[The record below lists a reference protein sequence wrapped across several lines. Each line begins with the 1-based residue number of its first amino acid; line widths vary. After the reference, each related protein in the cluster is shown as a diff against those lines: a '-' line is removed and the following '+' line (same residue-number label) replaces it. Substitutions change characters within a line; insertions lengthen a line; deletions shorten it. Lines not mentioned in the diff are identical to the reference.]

1 VCGSMIEKRREGE
14 YVCDRTRGVERVKQ
28 VALSRKAML

>member
-14 YVCDRTRGVERVKQ
+14 YVCDRTRVVERAKQ
-28 VALSRKAML
+28 VALP